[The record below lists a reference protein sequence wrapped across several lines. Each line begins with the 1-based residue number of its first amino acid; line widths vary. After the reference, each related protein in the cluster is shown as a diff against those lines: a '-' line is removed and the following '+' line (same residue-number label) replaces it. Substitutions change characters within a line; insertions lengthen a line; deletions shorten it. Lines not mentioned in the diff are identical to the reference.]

1 MSEVAPVRQRGVQS
15 VEVSIHVL
23 KAVAAAGGPIA
34 LSDLSIRAG
43 MPAAKVHR
51 YLVSLIEAQMIVQRS
66 SGSYDLG
73 PAAAEVGIAAL
84 ARIDVVNRA
93 ADRLPELVDRTGC
106 TAMLSVFGTMGPTI
120 VRWERTYPPLITAL
134 GVGSVLPVLRSATGH
149 VFLTWL
155 PERMVEPFIKSES
168 QASSHDDIDSIRKRV
183 RSVGIAEA
191 KEIYIPGLF
200 ALAGPVLDMQGQA
213 QAAVTLISTDRTI
226 IKRGSRQR
234 SLLKD
239 VLWRGMS
246 SSSDATT

>member
-1 MSEVAPVRQRGVQS
+1 MNDMATNRQRGVQS

-34 LSDLSIRAG
+34 LSELSARVG

-51 YLVSLIEAQMIVQRS
+51 YLVSLIEVQMIVQRG

-73 PAAAEVGIAAL
+73 PAAAEIGVAAV

-93 ADRLPELVDRTGC
+93 ADLLPDLVDATGC

-120 VRWERTYPPLITAL
+120 VRWERSYPPLITAL

-155 PERMVEPFIKSES
+155 PDRLVAPFVEAECAGSLREDVERM
-168 QASSHDDIDSIRKRV
+168 RKRV
-183 RSVGIAEA
+183 RSEGLAEA
-191 KEIYIPGLF
+191 KETYIPGLF

-213 QAAVTLISTDRTI
+213 QAAVTLISTDRSI
-226 IKRGSRQR
+226 VKRGSRQR
-234 SLLKD
+234 AALIDLL
-239 VLWRGMS
+239 
-246 SSSDATT
+246 AHQN